1 LNLIILFVSGEEMD
15 LRGAEA
21 FIAAHPWKKHI
32 RRFINIDSVG
42 GHEKAILFQVKPS
55 QVN

>member
-1 LNLIILFVSGEEMD
+1 MNLIILFVSGEEMD

-32 RRFINIDSVG
+32 RRFMNIDSVG